1 MTSSMNS
8 FGTKSNLDVSGRSLT
23 FFSLQGEGLATFGVE
38 RLPFSI
44 KVLLE
49 NLLRNEDGVKV
60 TARDIEALAR
70 WADAPSA
77 HGEAAGDEAR
87 EIAFTPRAF
96 SCRT

>member
-8 FGTKSNLDVSGRSLT
+8 FDTKSSLDVSGRSLT
-23 FFSLQGEGLATFGVE
+23 FFSLQGEGLAKFGVE

-49 NLLRNEDGVKV
+49 NLLRNEDGIKV
-60 TARDIEALAR
+60 TAPPRLTEKPPATR
-70 WADAPSA
+70 HVKSPS
-77 HGEAAGDEAR
+77 
-87 EIAFTPRAF
+87 PRLAF